1 MKRLFLCIC
10 IYLSFVP
17 LVLWGQSRAGLQ
29 PSKLET
35 EVLYDIEG
43 IAYKQVWRKDGKV
56 VRSCYLTRSG
66 QEIENAT
73 WRVDMQLLSTLADKV
88 LDKIRFDDVNC
99 TNGWG
104 IVLLLAVPELNI
116 AELRLTDVLP
126 LGYKTML
133 LKAVREAESDIT
145 DLEGGCSH
153 AGSFPCKVHYRQS
166 TMNKRGSIPLDKK

>member
-1 MKRLFLCIC
+1 MKRLILCIC
-10 IYLSFVP
+10 IFLSLIP
-17 LVLWGQSRAGLQ
+17 IDLWGQSKMGLQ

-66 QEIENAT
+66 QKVENAT
-73 WRVDMQLLSTLADKV
+73 WCVDTQWVSTLADKV
-88 LDKIRFDDVNC
+88 LDKIRFDYANC
-99 TNGWG
+99 TNVRG

-126 LGYKTML
+126 VEYKEML
-133 LKAVREAESDIT
+133 LRAVREVESDIT
-145 DLEGGCSH
+145 DLEGD
-153 AGSFPCKVHYRQS
+153 APILALFPVRF
-166 TMNKRGSIPLDKK
+166 TTN

>member
-10 IYLSFVP
+10 IFLSLVP
-17 LVLWGQSRAGLQ
+17 VDLWGQNRAGLQ

-35 EVLYDIEG
+35 EVLYDVEG

-56 VRSCYLTRSG
+56 VRTCYLTRSG

-73 WRVDMQLLSTLADKV
+73 WSMDEQWVSTLADKV
-88 LDKIRFDDVNC
+88 LDKIRFDYANC
-99 TNGWG
+99 TNVRG

-126 LGYKTML
+126 VKYKTML

-145 DLEGGCSH
+145 GLEGD
-153 AGSFPCKVHYRQS
+153 APMLALFPVRF
-166 TMNKRGSIPLDKK
+166 TTN

>member
-1 MKRLFLCIC
+1 MKRLILCIC
-10 IYLSFVP
+10 IFLSLIP
-17 LVLWGQSRAGLQ
+17 IDLWGQSKMGLQ

-43 IAYKQVWRKDGKV
+43 IAYKQVWWKDGKV
-56 VRSCYLTRSG
+56 VRSYYLTRSG

-73 WRVDMQLLSTLADKV
+73 WSMDVHWVSTLADKV
-88 LDKIRFDDVNC
+88 LDKIRFDYANC
-99 TNGWG
+99 TNVRG

-126 LGYKTML
+126 VKYKTML

-145 DLEGGCSH
+145 GLEGD
-153 AGSFPCKVHYRQS
+153 APILALFPVRF
-166 TMNKRGSIPLDKK
+166 TTN

>member
-10 IYLSFVP
+10 IFLSLISVD
-17 LVLWGQSRAGLQ
+17 LWGLSKTGLQ
-29 PSKLET
+29 ASKLET

-66 QEIENAT
+66 QEIENAK
-73 WRVDMQLLSTLADKV
+73 WSMDVHWVSTLEDKV
-88 LDKIRFDDVNC
+88 LDKICFDDVSC
-99 TNGWG
+99 TNVWG

-126 LGYKTML
+126 VKYKTML
-133 LKAVREAESDIT
+133 LKVVREAESGIT
-145 DLEGGCSH
+145 SLEGDAPILAH
-153 AGSFPCKVHYRQS
+153 FPVRF
-166 TMNKRGSIPLDKK
+166 MAN